1 MALSMEKVDSS
12 VAKIARKVFACRA
25 CDSTDTTVLLD
36 LGCLPLANAFVK
48 RQSDDDDLFRENLTL
63 AMCNSCHLIQI
74 RDAVPR
80 EKLFS
85 SFLWVTATSQ
95 TTKDYA
101 RWFSARI
108 KERYQKTA
116 GRFLVEIASNDGF
129 FLEHYRDDGFHI
141 LGVDPSNLA
150 EEAACRGLPS
160 VRDFFGMAV
169 AERIIQERGQA
180 DVIVARNVL
189 GHVDQLQDLVAGMKH
204 LLAENGVCLVES
216 PYAYFL
222 RNETQYDTIFHEHL
236 SYLTVG
242 SVSNLMARFDMKL
255 TDITFVPM
263 NGGSFLFEIMH
274 QSSPV
279 GRGDR
284 TMLDFEEIIELNK
297 PAGWKEF
304 AEAVANQR
312 ELLVSLLRDLAEK
325 GKKVVGY
332 GAAAK
337 SMTMLN
343 FCGITADLL
352 SQIGDANPRKQ
363 GLLCPG
369 VRIPVVSPD
378 ELMKSEP
385 DYILIGA
392 WNFKDEIIRFFKEKM
407 GYRNQFIVPL
417 PLPTILN

>member
-1 MALSMEKVDSS
+1 MVTMEQGHSRS
-12 VAKIARKVFACRA
+12 GEIARKVFACRA
-25 CDSTDTTVLLD
+25 CDSPGTTVLLD
-36 LGCLPLANAFVK
+36 LGRLPLANAFVK
-48 RQSDDDDLFRENLTL
+48 SPSDDDDLFRESLTL
-63 AMCNSCHLIQI
+63 VMCDLCHLIQI
-74 RDAVPR
+74 RDEVPR
-80 EKLFS
+80 ERLYS

-101 RWFSARI
+101 RWFSARL
-108 KERYQKTA
+108 KEQYQQKA

-129 FLEHYRDDGFHI
+129 FLEHYRENGFDI
-141 LGVDPSNLA
+141 LGVDPSDLA
-150 EEAACRGLPS
+150 EDAARRGLPS
-160 VRDFFGMAV
+160 LRDFFGKAV
-169 AERIIQERGQA
+169 ADSIVQERGRA

-189 GHVDQLQDLVAGMKH
+189 GHVDQLQDLVAGMEH
-204 LLAENGVCLVES
+204 LLAEGGVCLIES

-222 RNETQYDTIFHEHL
+222 RNETQYDTIFHEHV

-242 SVSNLMARFDMKL
+242 SVSNLMARFNMKL

-274 QSSPV
+274 QSSAV
-279 GRGDR
+279 GRGDQ
-284 TMLDFEEIIELNK
+284 TMIDFEEIIALNK
-297 PAGWKEF
+297 PSGWKDF
-304 AEAVANQR
+304 ADAVANQR
-312 ELLVSLLRDLAEK
+312 EMLVSLLRDLAAK

-343 FCGITADLL
+343 FCGITTDLL
-352 SQIGDANPRKQ
+352 RQIGDANPRKQ

-378 ELMKSEP
+378 ELMKCDP
-385 DYILIGA
+385 DYIMIGA

-407 GYRNQFIVPL
+407 GYRNKFIVPL
-417 PLPTILN
+417 PLPKILN

>member
-1 MALSMEKVDSS
+1 MEKAHSS
-12 VAKIARKVFACRA
+12 SASEIAQKVFACRA
-25 CDSTDTTVLLD
+25 CNSSSTTVLLD
-36 LGCLPLANAFVK
+36 LGRLPLANAFVK
-48 RQSDDDDLFRENLTL
+48 SPADDDDLFRENLTVV
-63 AMCNSCHLIQI
+63 MCDSCHLIQI
-74 RDAVPR
+74 RDEVPR

-95 TTKDYA
+95 TTKEYA
-101 RWFSARI
+101 RWFSARL
-108 KERYQKTA
+108 KEKYQKRA

-129 FLEHYRDDGFHI
+129 FLEHYRENGFDI
-141 LGVDPSNLA
+141 LGVDPSDLA
-150 EEAACRGLPS
+150 ENAARRGLPS

-169 AERIIQERGQA
+169 AERIVQERGHA

-204 LLAENGVCLVES
+204 LLAADGVCLVES

-222 RNETQYDTIFHEHL
+222 RNETQYDTIFHEHV

-263 NGGSFLFEIMH
+263 NGGSFLFDVMH

-279 GRGDR
+279 GRGDQ
-284 TMLDFEEIIELNK
+284 TMIDFEEIIQLNK
-297 PAGWKEF
+297 PGGWKEF
-304 AEAVANQR
+304 ADAVANQR
-312 ELLVSLLRDLAEK
+312 EMLVSLLRDLAGK

-343 FCGITADLL
+343 FCGITVDLL
-352 SQIGDANPRKQ
+352 SLMGDANPRKQ

-378 ELMKSEP
+378 ELMKSDP
-385 DYILIGA
+385 DYIMIGA

-407 GYRNQFIVPL
+407 DYRNKFIVPL
-417 PLPTILN
+417 PLPKILN